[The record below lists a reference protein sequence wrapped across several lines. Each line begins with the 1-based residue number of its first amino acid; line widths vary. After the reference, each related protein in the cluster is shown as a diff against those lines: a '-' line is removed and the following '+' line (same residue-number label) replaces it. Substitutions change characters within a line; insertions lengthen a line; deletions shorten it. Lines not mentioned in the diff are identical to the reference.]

1 MELQKLIEEYQYAE
15 LTDEQMEK
23 VKGELAVGTKV
34 SIKWKGRNYTDKGYL
49 FATPEMDEDPELF
62 DFLVHVPKPYNEDG
76 MDTAPAEW
84 THINCLLMNN
94 ECLSIKCN
102 GIIKVLN

>member
-76 MDTAPAEW
+76 MGTAPAEW
-84 THINCLLMNN
+84 THINCLLMNA